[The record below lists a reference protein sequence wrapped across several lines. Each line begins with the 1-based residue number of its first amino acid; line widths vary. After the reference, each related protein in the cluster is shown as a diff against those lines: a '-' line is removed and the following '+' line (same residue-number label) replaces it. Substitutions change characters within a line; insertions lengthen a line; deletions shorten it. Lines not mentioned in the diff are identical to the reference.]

1 MVLFLFGNVLF
12 NLAPTINPEA
22 KPWFV
27 SVCHMSKHDECT
39 IK

>member
-1 MVLFLFGNVLF
+1 MMLFLFGNVLF
-12 NLAPTINPEA
+12 NFAFITNPEG
-22 KPWFV
+22 KPWIV